1 MLGSGMIVPGS
12 TYWNFGI
19 GEMPGEVYQDA
30 EGLRNMKDLGIQLTW
45 LLKALQQA
53 K

>member
-19 GEMPGEVYQDA
+19 GNAPGEVQEDA
-30 EGLRNMKDLGIQLTW
+30 EGLRNMKDLGTQVAW
-45 LLKALQQA
+45 LMKAVQQA